1 MSVFFFGGKH
11 DESGVEYIVR
21 VVAMPYDGP
30 LGEYLGGTPD
40 GKTPGT
46 FYANVTHPEKRW
58 AGWTCGVVGEV

>member
-1 MSVFFFGGKH
+1 
-11 DESGVEYIVR
+11 
-21 VVAMPYDGP
+21 MPYDGP

-58 AGWTCGVVGEV
+58 EGGTGRVVGEV